1 MATETEMRIENE
13 QAQAKQMEKAR
24 RENRDFK
31 QVYPRGFWRIQELIK
46 SAPQA
51 AQLYV
56 WLAANV
62 GAAGAVVASR
72 ELMAEELKVST
83 KTITRRLKELED
95 AKAIVRIHITA
106 GIYAYAISPEEVW
119 NGINAAKNTAAFYT
133 KTLARVSDCGKLKRH
148 LKMMAMAERK
158 ARGEPVDMDQPDLFA
173 DLPDADPEGYEMV
186 AALLTGR
193 HGIAAE

>member
-72 ELMAEELKVST
+72 ELMAEELKVSS
-83 KTITRRLKELED
+83 KTITRRRKELLSSGCC
-95 AKAIVRIHITA
+95 RM
-106 GIYAYAISPEEVW
+106 IS
-119 NGINAAKNTAAFYT
+119 
-133 KTLARVSDCGKLKRH
+133 
-148 LKMMAMAERK
+148 
-158 ARGEPVDMDQPDLFA
+158 
-173 DLPDADPEGYEMV
+173 
-186 AALLTGR
+186 
-193 HGIAAE
+193 

>member
-1 MATETEMRIENE
+1 
-13 QAQAKQMEKAR
+13 
-24 RENRDFK
+24 
-31 QVYPRGFWRIQELIK
+31 
-46 SAPQA
+46 
-51 AQLYV
+51 
-56 WLAANV
+56 
-62 GAAGAVVASR
+62 
-72 ELMAEELKVST
+72 MAEELKVST

-106 GIYAYAISPEEVW
+106 GVYAYAISPEEVW

-186 AALLTGR
+186 AALLSGQ